1 MTQTRFA
8 MDAKE
13 NPPGRE
19 KNMNDSKNPNVHRR
33 ALGLLMVLASVLT
46 LIATW
51 NLSETEGN

>member
-1 MTQTRFA
+1 